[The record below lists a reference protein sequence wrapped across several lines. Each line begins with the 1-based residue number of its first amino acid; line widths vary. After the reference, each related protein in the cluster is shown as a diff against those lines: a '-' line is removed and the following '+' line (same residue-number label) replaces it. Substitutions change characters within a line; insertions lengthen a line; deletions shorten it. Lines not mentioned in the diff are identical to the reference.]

1 MSLARPFFS
10 QERKF
15 GKIEGLILTQNLTRI
30 SNMLSILAENKEVNC
45 FDNFKNGGIFGKMV
59 PYLVPIWF
67 VHGTGCF
74 NH

>member
-1 MSLARPFFS
+1 MRLARPFFS

-30 SNMLSILAENKEVNC
+30 SNMLSILAENKVKSC
-45 FDNFKNGGIFGKMV
+45 YDDFKKQRILGKMV
-59 PYLVPIWF
+59 PNSVPIWF
-67 VHGTGCF
+67 VLGTGCY

>member
-45 FDNFKNGGIFGKMV
+45 FDNFKNGGIFGQR
-59 PYLVPIWF
+59 YHIRYQFCSFLVPD
-67 VHGTGCF
+67 VVT
-74 NH
+74 N